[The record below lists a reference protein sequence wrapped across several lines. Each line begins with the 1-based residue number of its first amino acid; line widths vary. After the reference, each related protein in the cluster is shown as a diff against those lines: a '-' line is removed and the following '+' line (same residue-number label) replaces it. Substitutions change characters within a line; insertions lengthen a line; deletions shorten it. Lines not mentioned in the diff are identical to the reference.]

1 MRRLAAAAACSI
13 ACAAHAVEPA
23 QLAREIGVDPS
34 KEVAQQGRLFEDV
47 VVAPIPI
54 SNPTVGTGL
63 ALVVMPFYHLGEE
76 SPLSNTAVAVGYT
89 SSGSWAIGAA
99 QSTRLRGD
107 DLRIDGFLAYINLRY
122 PFYGIG
128 ASAGEKGVGVP
139 IEQKAFAFAPELVFK
154 VAPGLFLGARY
165 RGVRV
170 DTSLDTA
177 DVPGLGPIRDIPSS
191 IASSGFGPVALLD
204 TRDNEMSPASGWL
217 ADFRAN
223 FAEHNFGSDGSY
235 RTFSASA
242 NRYLRL
248 GPGVLALRAYAC
260 GASDLTPLFD
270 LCLFGAGND
279 LRGYEIGRYRDRAM
293 LAAQGEYR
301 FPLAGRFGA
310 VAFAGVGKVAP
321 AFDGMGGEPALP
333 SLGAGL
339 RWLASAKARVNLSID
354 VAKGRDD
361 TSLYVYVKE
370 AF

>member
-1 MRRLAAAAACSI
+1 VRRLAAAACCLAL
-13 ACAAHAVEPA
+13 AAHAAEPE
-23 QLAREIGVDPS
+23 QLARDIGADPS
-34 KEVAQQGRLFEDV
+34 RALAQARIFEDV

-63 ALVVMPFYHLGEE
+63 ALVVMPFYHLGEQ
-76 SPLSNTAVAVGYT
+76 SPLSNTAVAAGYT
-89 SSGSWAIGAA
+89 SSGSWAVGAA

-107 DLRIDGFLAYINLRY
+107 ELRVDGFLAYINLRY

-128 ASAGEKGVGVP
+128 SSAGTNGVGIP
-139 IEQKAFAFAPELVFK
+139 IQQKAFAFAPELLFK
-154 VAPGLFLGARY
+154 VARGVFLGARY

-170 DTSLDTA
+170 DTALDTA
-177 DVPGLGPIRDIPSS
+177 DVTPGLAPILDLS
-191 IASSGFGPVALLD
+191 ATVTTSGIGPVAVLD

-223 FAEHNFGSDGSY
+223 FAEQTLGSDGRY

-242 NRYLRL
+242 NRFQPL
-248 GPGVLALRAYAC
+248 GRGVLALRAYAC
-260 GASDLTPLFD
+260 GVSDLTPLFD

-293 LAAQGEYR
+293 FAVQAEYR

-310 VAFAGVGKVAP
+310 AVFAGTGKVAP
-321 AFDGMGGEPALP
+321 SFDEMGSEPALP
-333 SLGAGL
+333 SFGAGL

-354 VAKGRDD
+354 VAKGRDA

>member
-1 MRRLAAAAACSI
+1 MRLVAAAACSL
-13 ACAAHAVEPA
+13 ALTAHAVEPA

-34 KEVAQQGRLFEDV
+34 KEVAQTRVFEDV

-63 ALVVMPFYHLGEE
+63 AVVVMPFYHLGDA
-76 SPLSNTAVAVGYT
+76 SPLSNTAVALGYT

-128 ASAGEKGVGVP
+128 ASAGEKGLGVP
-139 IEQKAFAFAPELVFK
+139 IQQKAFAFAPELLFK
-154 VAPGLFLGARY
+154 VAPGVFLGARY

-170 DTSLDTA
+170 DTALDTA
-177 DVPGLGPIRDIPSS
+177 DVTPGLAPIVDVSSS
-191 IASSGFGPVALLD
+191 ITTSGIGPVAVLD

-235 RTFSASA
+235 RTFSASV
-242 NRYLRL
+242 NHYGRL
-248 GPGVLALRAYAC
+248 GPGVLALRGYAC
-260 GASDLTPLFD
+260 GATDQAPLFD
-270 LCLFGAGND
+270 LCLFGGGND

-293 LAAQGEYR
+293 FAAQTEYR
-301 FPLAGRFGA
+301 FPLSGRFGA
-310 VAFAGVGKVAP
+310 VAFAGVGKVASS
-321 AFDGMGGEPALP
+321 FDEMGSEPALP
-333 SLGAGL
+333 SIGAGL